1 MSGLTR
7 VKLPPVKRGPEILG
21 VMSLEGQRRIPSSEK
36 VEFQCTSSFVH
47 PKLEAKH
54 QVVKWTADEGLCG
67 RLLPEGSLEIHRG
80 NEITEEPS
88 IFKFERAAGDFEFA
102 GRSRL
107 AIFVSSHETSTGYPT
122 SDFEIREPGSHIFH
136 LHPAAM
142 KPAAMSLPFG
152 WKQRHRSL
160 AALMS
165 VVYLAA
171 TFGGGKAPPAAV
183 DVPPVGRRGALISPV
198 LSLARGTSIGAPPEG
213 APSWAQELNRFP
225 GLFEDFEGPTISWK
239 PVKET
244 ENGDQLLYPSW
255 LAGQWKVECKKRDV
269 RFPQG
274 WGLLSAQM
282 PGVAMASIL
291 RLPNVGAEPTLQWRF
306 KEVNGGAQ
314 AEWEEIFPNTLE
326 GFWPDAHVAAAPK
339 RGANG
344 WALTYASPTAMF
356 RKDGNLTERTV
367 ISKWFGSELWQ
378 KENQCY
384 SVEWIRQTDIRGWK
398 GMGGQDGVA
407 DYKVLM
413 TLTQQEKGGI
423 SGKMRIA
430 AFLQSVDPGYFE
442 ANGNAVPD
450 LRDDLQRV
458 AAPAEV
464 CVWEV
469 AQDGGQLSKTETM
482 KAEVES
488 GQLAELKWSSSGS
501 ALLVHCTTE
510 VDDSGKSYYGVSK
523 LLLASADGKVQ
534 KDLTEADATTGPAQM
549 GQAVQ
554 AVEWSPTLDEFIL
567 IRGYQPAKVTL
578 WYWDAETQTVNLAKV
593 LTEKAH
599 RNFISFNHFGSLVCI
614 AGFGNL
620 AGEVDFYGR
629 TEEKC
634 DFVKISKC
642 EANCAVSADWAP
654 DGRHLLTAV
663 LFPRMRVDNGLTLW
677 NALAGTKVLSASSE
691 QLYEVA
697 WRPGRAVEEDIS
709 AEEVGRAT
717 ANADSGSA
725 KKQAYKPPKA
735 RGTGDST
742 VAAMM
747 RGEVAVPDEDRRRR
761 PWQSKQKDSERISPR
776 SSPPPTSPESE
787 DANGGKLSPP
797 MGPRKGKDGKESKS
811 PDISRTSSTDITSGR
826 HSPNRTSPLM
836 SAAQPPSQRA
846 SPKMEAASRLGE
858 RGVPAMEAMELP
870 ERPHSPEQNLAAAL
884 AAQGLGG
891 AQADLAALLAAEAEQ
906 RMRQQQQQALQ
917 QQKLQKQL
925 AQLREQQLLQA
936 AMGQGAAGAANAA
949 ASRNQLEAALATLM
963 AQQQQQQQANSNP
976 TKLRQQQQQQQQQQH
991 RMLQQQ
997 VAASLLAGRDPQQLA
1012 AALASGYGA
1021 QAATRLAA
1029 LEQQRQLQQ
1038 SLQEEQLQQR
1048 LEQFEQQRTA
1058 AVNAATTN
1066 AAAVG
1071 AADKQRRCPAHGWQ
1085 YIDPKNNVQGPFSL
1099 QEMSQWHR
1107 MGFFQQDLRMRCD
1120 PSDKF
1125 IPLKDLFPSGSIP
1138 FESYPRRVPGNGYA

>member
-1 MSGLTR
+1 MKKNPMASSTGLPAFLRDISGLQIVLIDPQKEVLDIDENR
-7 VKLPPVKRGPEILG
+7 EVQKVKVATWSPDGQLLAFVDPNEGVGVAVMGEEAQLEMTILPGSSKSTVGIYWSPLSSTLVT
-21 VMSLEGQRRIPSSEK
+21 VSLYQKGSSESNLQLWRRIPSSEK

-88 IFKFERAAGDFEFA
+88 IFKFERAAGGFEFA

-107 AIFVSSHETSTGYPT
+107 AIF
-122 SDFEIREPGSHIFH
+122 
-136 LHPAAM
+136 
-142 KPAAMSLPFG
+142 
-152 WKQRHRSL
+152 
-160 AALMS
+160 
-165 VVYLAA
+165 
-171 TFGGGKAPPAAV
+171 
-183 DVPPVGRRGALISPV
+183 
-198 LSLARGTSIGAPPEG
+198 
-213 APSWAQELNRFP
+213 
-225 GLFEDFEGPTISWK
+225 
-239 PVKET
+239 
-244 ENGDQLLYPSW
+244 
-255 LAGQWKVECKKRDV
+255 
-269 RFPQG
+269 
-274 WGLLSAQM
+274 
-282 PGVAMASIL
+282 
-291 RLPNVGAEPTLQWRF
+291 
-306 KEVNGGAQ
+306 
-314 AEWEEIFPNTLE
+314 
-326 GFWPDAHVAAAPK
+326 
-339 RGANG
+339 
-344 WALTYASPTAMF
+344 
-356 RKDGNLTERTV
+356 
-367 ISKWFGSELWQ
+367 
-378 KENQCY
+378 
-384 SVEWIRQTDIRGWK
+384 
-398 GMGGQDGVA
+398 
-407 DYKVLM
+407 
-413 TLTQQEKGGI
+413 
-423 SGKMRIA
+423 
-430 AFLQSVDPGYFE
+430 
-442 ANGNAVPD
+442 VPD

-534 KDLTEADATTGPAQM
+534 KDLTEADGFSTGPAQM

-554 AVEWSPTLDEFIL
+554 AVEWSPTRDEFIL

-709 AEEVGRAT
+709 VEEVGRAT

-976 TKLRQQQQQQQQQQH
+976 TKLRQQQQQQQQQQQH

-1071 AADKQRRCPAHGWQ
+1071 GADKQRRCPAHGWQ
-1085 YIDPKNNVQGPFSL
+1085 YVDPKNNVQGPFSL

-1125 IPLKDLFPSGSIP
+1125 IPLKDLFPSGSVP

>member
-1 MSGLTR
+1 MKKNPMASSTGLPAFLRDISGLQIVLIDPQKEVLDIDENR
-7 VKLPPVKRGPEILG
+7 EVQKVKVATWSPDGQLLAFVDPNEGVGVAVMGEEAQLEMTILPGSSKSTVGIYWSPLSSTLVT
-21 VMSLEGQRRIPSSEK
+21 VSLYQKGSSESNLQLWRRIPSSEK

-107 AIFVSSHETSTGYPT
+107 AIF
-122 SDFEIREPGSHIFH
+122 
-136 LHPAAM
+136 
-142 KPAAMSLPFG
+142 
-152 WKQRHRSL
+152 
-160 AALMS
+160 
-165 VVYLAA
+165 
-171 TFGGGKAPPAAV
+171 
-183 DVPPVGRRGALISPV
+183 
-198 LSLARGTSIGAPPEG
+198 
-213 APSWAQELNRFP
+213 
-225 GLFEDFEGPTISWK
+225 
-239 PVKET
+239 
-244 ENGDQLLYPSW
+244 
-255 LAGQWKVECKKRDV
+255 
-269 RFPQG
+269 
-274 WGLLSAQM
+274 
-282 PGVAMASIL
+282 
-291 RLPNVGAEPTLQWRF
+291 
-306 KEVNGGAQ
+306 
-314 AEWEEIFPNTLE
+314 
-326 GFWPDAHVAAAPK
+326 
-339 RGANG
+339 
-344 WALTYASPTAMF
+344 
-356 RKDGNLTERTV
+356 
-367 ISKWFGSELWQ
+367 
-378 KENQCY
+378 
-384 SVEWIRQTDIRGWK
+384 
-398 GMGGQDGVA
+398 
-407 DYKVLM
+407 
-413 TLTQQEKGGI
+413 
-423 SGKMRIA
+423 
-430 AFLQSVDPGYFE
+430 
-442 ANGNAVPD
+442 VPD

-554 AVEWSPTLDEFIL
+554 AVEWSPTRDEFIL